1 VILVIAGVE
10 HPHFFIRSFAPMSD
24 WKRFTANIVAVG
36 TALMSRPPHRS
47 GRAALPHPALT
58 AGDDASSHGGNTTYP
73 HQRTVHARSG
83 TESDRHVLLA
93 GIPRSQAPFLH
104 PLRNRWPGLV
114 RRLRRYYEPVRLP
127 MSVHHRR
134 TSLDF
139 PTRPTTFT
147 AVGRHGI
154 SRFSCE
160 VSPYVHRVSD
170 RAGPR
175 RISRYRCAGWS
186 LPLSPTASASRRK
199 RLSRLNT
206 WPARAPVNASTPSS
220 RTAPHDSGS
229 VWVATPSP
237 YDSFIHNTSP
247 V

>member
-1 VILVIAGVE
+1 MHLTKHADRHVLDKAALL
-10 HPHFFIRSFAPMSD
+10 P
-24 WKRFTANIVAVG
+24 TVAVG

-58 AGDDASSHGGNTTYP
+58 AGDDASSQGGNMTYP

-83 TESDRHVLLA
+83 TESDRPVVLA
-93 GIPRSQAPFLH
+93 RIPLGQAPFLS
-104 PLRNRWPGLV
+104 PLRTRWPGLV
-114 RRLRRYYEPVRLP
+114 RRLRRYDEPVRLP
-127 MSVHHRR
+127 MSLHHRR

-139 PTRPTTFT
+139 PTRPTTCT
-147 AVGRHGI
+147 AVGRHGS

-160 VSPYVHRVSD
+160 VSPYVLGVSD
-170 RAGPR
+170 RARAR
-175 RISRYRCAGWS
+175 RISRDRCAGWS
-186 LPLSPTASASRRK
+186 LPLSPPASASRRK
-199 RLSRLNT
+199 HLWRLTT

-220 RTAPHDSGS
+220 RTAPHDSGA

-237 YDSFIHNTSP
+237 YDAFIHNTSP

>member
-1 VILVIAGVE
+1 
-10 HPHFFIRSFAPMSD
+10 
-24 WKRFTANIVAVG
+24 
-36 TALMSRPPHRS
+36 MSRPPHRS

-58 AGDDASSHGGNTTYP
+58 AGDDASAHGGIMTYP
-73 HQRTVHARSG
+73 HQRPVHARSG
-83 TESDRHVLLA
+83 TEPDRHVLLA
-93 GIPRSQAPFLH
+93 GIPLGQAPFLH
-104 PLRNRWPGLV
+104 PLRNRGPGLV
-114 RRLRRYYEPVRLP
+114 RRLP
-127 MSVHHRR
+127 MSGHHRR

-139 PTRPTTFT
+139 PARPTALT

-160 VSPYVHRVSD
+160 MSPYVHRVSD

-186 LPLSPTASASRRK
+186 RPLAPPASASRRK

-229 VWVATPSP
+229 VWVATPSS